1 MVIGPYQRLIAP
13 GPSAGVTSRLVEEHI
28 AAAAMPTWSWTW
40 VVEIRAAEVTSSR
53 AEACMRS
60 DIEGAAWRAIPVR
73 IGIGAGRVL
82 NTGQLIRSIVLAAA
96 VLVAAVTIALEPPRH
111 AAGDSAPND
120 RTAWDRSRAAVSF
133 IFPDER
139 MALDQPG
146 AAALADRARHAN

>member
-1 MVIGPYQRLIAP
+1 
-13 GPSAGVTSRLVEEHI
+13 
-28 AAAAMPTWSWTW
+28 
-40 VVEIRAAEVTSSR
+40 
-53 AEACMRS
+53 MRS
-60 DIEGAAWRAIPVR
+60 DIEGAAWRANPVR
-73 IGIGAGRVL
+73 IGMGARRVL

-96 VLVAAVTIALEPPRH
+96 VLVAAVTIALEPARH

-146 AAALADRARHAN
+146 AAALADRARYAN